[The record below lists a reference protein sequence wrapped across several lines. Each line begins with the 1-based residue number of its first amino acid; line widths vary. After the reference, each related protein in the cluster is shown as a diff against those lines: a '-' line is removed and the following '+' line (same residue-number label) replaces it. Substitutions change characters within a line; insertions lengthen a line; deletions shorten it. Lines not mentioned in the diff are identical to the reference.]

1 MADKL
6 NRLAPTG
13 NLDMDSDPR
22 YVGRREGKAG
32 DTTQN
37 RNTQIAG
44 DEGSTSGDITPTLG
58 NRFGFDLG
66 TVSAQNKKYRLTF
79 SGDATKSHQIRLLS
93 TNRDANVANGSGTD
107 GAIPFN
113 GTQADFITNWNASNT
128 ANMLATYPTAT
139 TAVIE
144 MVSYDYYQFYIES
157 TGTDDI
163 EVICTQEAIPVDLA
177 GPLKDIGS
185 YDLLG
190 DLFIF
195 STTQDNEPTELD
207 LVVTAIGPIV
217 NVPPLSYTGPLTFLT
232 FNQPH
237 GLVIGQW
244 IRITNSQAP
253 WLNGLFVVSQINNP
267 TEIGIPTVLA
277 WGGTRPLI
285 TSFTETIRV
294 NPTGIGEIGVAQK
307 DDNSDSWN
315 YIRLLRSVELNF
327 VSKYAIDC
335 FGVRKT
341 RNIAVYY
348 TDNLN
353 LPRVFY
359 YYGRY
364 GIWGA
369 FNHVSE
375 NNIYNLDNVS
385 NESSLQLETSP
396 AIIRF
401 VGQDRNGGNLLC
413 GVKYYSV
420 RQYNNEFNSSI
431 PSKLDGPV
439 IVFKPNPI
447 TSPTGLITY
456 GYEVSGYSTTD
467 PTTVR
472 NHLEIQG
479 LDALSFA
486 EAEII
491 CVESIS
497 GVIVAN
503 SIHRFN
509 IPSDGNYDY
518 YHTGFEDRSPIDVG
532 EMFVSDIKSAS
543 GIIKAKNIRSI
554 DSRNI
559 LSNITTVEDLDLH
572 QWAKSIKHELFMD
585 EIDESTLSE
594 TGEMQSPTVVYDDL
608 GLMLNETYRMSTRV
622 FLRGIGWTSWY
633 WIDDIKIDTNPINT
647 SNPNGDNRRVGT
659 FPSFELSNGEYAPL
673 SNTEI
678 SDQGFIRNGNVWDQ
692 SNVPIPNSFI
702 GTQIGENDILTV
714 LAAGITPTE
723 GWVPYFNSSSDKYSQ
738 NAKYKVPKVKFHID
752 WNHYSNSII
761 SQDLYRMVSAVEF
774 AIGDIGNSVKASGL
788 GVAGVSSNSRF
799 VPNSTDSW
807 DVKINNGNIFE
818 FPFCPYRTLNTQSP
832 YLNPNGNIPVFTPLV
847 PNYPIINYG
856 GGSHVGPDKPTFA
869 NQRRDYMSFYSPD
882 HIIECSAENP
892 SGGNGL
898 ISNVD
903 KVVILGDYMTY
914 KLING
919 SPAYAFDD
927 ALAGNYTRGD
937 FSLLHP
943 QGDDFHQAQE
953 IDIATEGI
961 AFVKDTNPAV
971 EFPNGDIF
979 ERKDSIYFWEE
990 DPARIDWPEYDTL
1003 NIRFDL
1009 PVFKLNSN
1017 IDFSNEFQ
1025 NDRRKQ
1031 SRGLVYCQLMKD
1043 TLPERP
1049 SLNNTN
1055 YTKIGHT
1062 VFFESFPNNEII
1074 VNGGDT
1080 ATTLFHFKQRGFS
1093 FQDNL
1098 STSDLRFFNSSML
1111 GIVCQTRRN
1120 IKALNPFELD
1130 FPLRLLYPPSYFG
1143 NTDPS
1148 INQSETVTF
1157 FEEKKALA
1165 YWSYPASSGPLT
1177 GPLATG
1183 WWNGK
1188 NNELEIL
1195 SDYEYGIIRLLTSS
1209 PPAQINLDTDTKENA
1224 HPNRIA
1230 WSESNATSSLKD
1242 FYRVFMPLSIKDIDL
1257 SFGGISHHEDIGGE
1271 LFTVQPRKFQLQY
1284 FNARGILEASNS
1296 SVDILLGEASVLSR
1310 DGQTLSSY
1318 GTQHKWS
1325 AIKGLSQSGK
1335 DVLYWFNQE
1344 NGLMMRFGEDGTRV
1358 ISARGMTA
1366 FFANYTKWVKGKD
1379 EHAFEQGIR
1388 GVWDDRRKE
1397 AIWTFTGWRDI
1408 KQAWQSGTLVE
1419 VGEVVTNT
1427 NAPSDTYE
1435 NFPRFFR
1442 CTVVH
1447 QSSSATEPGVGVDWE
1462 DFWTAIAYTDKNY
1475 YSIFTICFNE
1485 LTNGFRCFYGHLPK
1499 TYLRWQ
1505 NTFLSSHPVHRNLI
1519 FEHRLGEPTTWYG
1532 VNTFLTGNIAPK
1544 VEDAYFEMVIND
1556 IPEQSF
1562 GGVAV
1567 DALTEN
1573 APDRVEYRTARQYTF
1588 DNAVDFE
1595 QRDDQFYSPIKNDAT
1610 LTNNPDSDGEYLR
1623 GDFLKVKVFIFGG
1636 TYNLFHSIVVKIRET
1651 LRRTNT

>member
-1 MADKL
+1 MSNDKAIG
-6 NRLAPTG
+6 LALTG
-13 NLDMDSDPR
+13 AMDKDSDPR
-22 YVGRREGKAG
+22 YVNGGNYRDARNIQSLGDRGGDKGSKAPTYG
-32 DTTQN
+32 N
-37 RNTQIAG
+37 ELAENL
-44 DEGSTSGDITPTLG
+44 GS
-58 NRFGFDLG
+58 
-66 TVSAQNKKYRLTF
+66 VQAQDKIYRLTF
-79 SGDATKSHQIRLLS
+79 SGDATKVHEIRMLS
-93 TNRDANVANGSGTD
+93 TNRDGSIVNGSGPN
-107 GAIPFN
+107 GGIAFN
-113 GTQADFITNWNASNT
+113 GTQSDFVTQWNASNT
-128 ANMLATYPTAT
+128 GNASISLPTPT
-139 TAVIE
+139 TAEVRLL
-144 MVSYDYYQFYIES
+144 SYNYYQFYLES
-157 TGTDDI
+157 TGVDDV
-163 EVICTQEAIPVDLA
+163 EVICIQEAIPVDLA
-177 GPLKDIGS
+177 GPLKNIGS

-190 DLFIF
+190 DLFVF

-207 LVVTAIGPIV
+207 VQVISVGPINAGV
-217 NVPPLSYTGPLTFLT
+217 YTGPLTFLT

-237 GLVIGQW
+237 GFVAGQW

-253 WLNGLFVVSQINNP
+253 WLNGLFVVRQINS
-267 TEIGIPTVLA
+267 TTQIGIPTVLA
-277 WGGTRPLI
+277 WGGTRPLV
-285 TSFTETIRV
+285 TSFTEVIRI

-752 WNHYSNSII
+752 WNHYSNNII

-799 VPNSTDSW
+799 FPNSTDSW

-953 IDIATEGI
+953 INIATEGI

-990 DPARIDWPEYDTL
+990 DPARINWPEYDTL

-1093 FQDNL
+1093 FQENL

-1344 NGLMMRFGEDGTRV
+1344 NGLIMRFGADGTGVLSSIRNM
-1358 ISARGMTA
+1358 SM
-1366 FFANYTKWVKGKD
+1366 FFTDYTKWTKD
-1379 EHAFEQGIR
+1379 KHEHAFEQGIR
-1388 GVWDDRRKE
+1388 GVWDDKRKE
-1397 AIWTFTGWRDI
+1397 AIWTFTGWRTI
-1408 KQAWQSGTLVE
+1408 NQAWRTGTIVE
-1419 VGEVVTNT
+1419 VGEIVTNDH
-1427 NAPSDTYE
+1427 APLDTFE
-1435 NFPRFFR
+1435 GFPRFFR
-1442 CTVVH
+1442 CIQVH
-1447 QSSSATEPGVGVDWE
+1447 QSSALTEPGVGADWQQYWE
-1462 DFWTAIAYTDKNY
+1462 QIPYTDPEY
-1475 YSIFTICFNE
+1475 YSIFTIAYNE
-1485 LTNGFRCFYGHLPK
+1485 LVSGFTTFYDHLPK
-1499 TYLRWQ
+1499 TYLRWK
-1505 NTFLSSHPVHRNLI
+1505 NTFLSSHPVERNLLY
-1519 FEHRLGEPTTWYG
+1519 EHRRGLPTTWYEWNG
-1532 VNTFLTGNIAPK
+1532 LSK
-1544 VEDAYFEMVIND
+1544 QEDATIEGVLNIF
-1556 IPEQSF
+1556 PEDSKKFFAIQ
-1562 GGVAV
+1562 
-1567 DALTEN
+1567 ALTKN
-1573 APDRVEYRTARQYTF
+1573 VPDRIEFRTPNNYTWLT
-1588 DNAVDFE
+1588 DVDFVE
-1595 QRDDQFYSPIKNDAT
+1595 NDDQFRSSIKQDAT
-1610 LTNNPDSDGEYLR
+1610 VSGNPDSDTEPMR
-1623 GDFLKVKVFIFGG
+1623 GDYMLTKLFFTKG
-1636 TYNLFHSIVVKIRET
+1636 TYNVLYRMVIKIRGMFR
-1651 LRRTNT
+1651 LKQD